1 MEPAAITPMVNRKK
15 CSAVSRVEY
24 PIIRV
29 VLVTHQKKLK
39 DATTIDGDA
48 ATATFVESAINWW
61 PGRRVSI
68 QERVLTALQFGA
80 KKFARNPDT
89 GTICEDCDKAIHFA
103 CHDSNRR
110 PKFLKCRACKM
121 ANKKGKNGR
130 SSQAKRTS
138 DNEERARHSSDSGST
153 GDRDRNGLND
163 SLRYTGLARWPYPQS
178 FLFLAS
184 TIRRLRKG
192 VERARLRVSTRKLP
206 RKL

>member
-1 MEPAAITPMVNRKK
+1 M
-15 CSAVSRVEY
+15 
-24 PIIRV
+24 
-29 VLVTHQKKLK
+29 
-39 DATTIDGDA
+39 
-48 ATATFVESAINWW
+48 
-61 PGRRVSI
+61 SI
-68 QERVLTALQFGA
+68 QERVLARVSTVKIDQECQLLTALQFDA

-163 SLRYTGLARWPYPQS
+163 SLRYTSLAR
-178 FLFLAS
+178 
-184 TIRRLRKG
+184 
-192 VERARLRVSTRKLP
+192 
-206 RKL
+206 